1 MLSSI
6 YRLPVA
12 LRDIQKTAER
22 ETTGKRALK
31 LVNLL
36 VLNATHL
43 RRAKIDIPP
52 QSCENLQ
59 TFEWWEASCAP
70 PPPHKNVCK
79 ISRNLAILLI

>member
-59 TFEWWEASCAP
+59 TFEWWVASWAP
-70 PPPHKNVCK
+70 PPPHIKMSVK
-79 ISRNLAILLI
+79 FREI